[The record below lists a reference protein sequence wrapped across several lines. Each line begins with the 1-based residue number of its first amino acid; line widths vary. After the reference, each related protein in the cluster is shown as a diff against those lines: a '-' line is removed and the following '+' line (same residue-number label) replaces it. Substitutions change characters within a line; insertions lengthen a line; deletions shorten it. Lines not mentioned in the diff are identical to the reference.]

1 MRRFCHLAGQGRGDS
16 TGIAGSP
23 QHFYLPTAVQR
34 TVGGHQNIRIFFIVY
49 CFVYNKQV
57 APKFC
62 SFPVKGFP
70 LISKWTRSVDSQHK
84 KMIMCSVDNTLSEL
98 QPSLLNIFL
107 MHLWLCPDVSWEKPC
122 TMALCWVPSQAVIVF
137 HKSPRVESLSLCTSS
152 VREKGKISR
161 S

>member
-1 MRRFCHLAGQGRGDS
+1 MAGAGTEIMNTNEEVLSPGRTGEGGRGGS

-62 SFPVKGFP
+62 SFPV
-70 LISKWTRSVDSQHK
+70 L
-84 KMIMCSVDNTLSEL
+84 
-98 QPSLLNIFL
+98 
-107 MHLWLCPDVSWEKPC
+107 
-122 TMALCWVPSQAVIVF
+122 
-137 HKSPRVESLSLCTSS
+137 
-152 VREKGKISR
+152 
-161 S
+161 